1 MSLRMANK
9 KNCDSEIPE
18 DVMEAFVRALL
29 PDIRRFYESDEGKA
43 IFEEWNTK
51 KDKIDKNIA

>member
-1 MSLRMANK
+1 MANK

-18 DVMEAFVRALL
+18 DVMEAFARALL

-43 IFEEWNTK
+43 IFEKWKAE
-51 KDKIDKNIA
+51 KDRIDKNIA